1 MGMRIKAATKD
12 LAKFFF
18 VGNVWLLSF
27 TSRFNLISLFIFIL
41 VPEMN

>member
-1 MGMRIKAATKD
+1 MRTKAATED
-12 LAKFFF
+12 LARVFFI
-18 VGNVWLLSF
+18 GNVWLLSF